1 MEAFRHPHSSYSGG
15 NSFNHSVSRSNELL
29 SCAKTS
35 WKLLIQRQQQQQQQ
49 QLQQQKERNP
59 GSHVPPP
66 PPPPVNKP
74 NLQLALITGP
84 PPVSLEILEDG
95 LTLLRAMEYGT
106 KKLQILVRRR
116 GHTNDPTQEISTLVN
131 QLEQDMKEL
140 TSFCEQ
146 VIKIRRRKQEQRHWE
161 LVVQWFQ
168 RVATHHSKSLQDC
181 LKLRGEILAEQAQKR
196 RKLVESSSGGNNSN
210 SKNRNNTNNKGGTK
224 GVTASAAASASAAAT
239 PLFDSPLFTATPQ
252 KRTTITRNG
261 NGNNRNGTYA
271 NNRQQQQ
278 QQQQQQQHNYGESQP
293 VVSNGSSST
302 YYRGKNPAAYSAA
315 SSGYG
320 GYGGG
325 ISTSVGYGHSGGMRQ
340 RKGGGG
346 ENNNVSSN
354 NIPVQEQEE
363 EEKVHSQIQMRERK
377 RQTQQRL
384 NEARQ
389 AESTLSEVTTLFSKM
404 STLIVQQGETLE
416 KIEDDVECALVD
428 VSAGQE
434 ELTKLYSI
442 KKGNRPLIVKT
453 FFILNFLIIFMRAY
467 YKKK

>member
-35 WKLLIQRQQQQQQQ
+35 RKLLIQRQNQQQQ
-49 QLQQQKERNP
+49 QQQKERNP

-66 PPPPVNKP
+66 PPPVNKP
-74 NLQLALITGP
+74 NLQLASITGP
-84 PPVSLEILEDG
+84 PPISLEILEDG

-210 SKNRNNTNNKGGTK
+210 SKSKNNNTNNKGGK
-224 GVTASAAASASAAAT
+224 NGVTASAAASASAAAT
-239 PLFDSPLFTATPQ
+239 PLFDSPLFTATPP
-252 KRTTITRNG
+252 KRNTITTNG
-261 NGNNRNGTYA
+261 NGNRNGTYA
-271 NNRQQQQ
+271 NNRQRRPPQQQ
-278 QQQQQQQHNYGESQP
+278 QYGKSQP
-293 VVSNGSSST
+293 SSNGSSST
-302 YYRGKNPAAYSAA
+302 YYRGNTPATYGAA

-325 ISTSVGYGHSGGMRQ
+325 VSTSVGGYGHSGGMRQ
-340 RKGGGG
+340 RKGG
-346 ENNNVSSN
+346 ENNNVSSI

-389 AESTLSEVTTLFSKM
+389 AESTLSEVTTLFGKM
-404 STLIVQQGETLE
+404 STLIIQQGETLE

-467 YKKK
+467 YKK

>member
-1 MEAFRHPHSSYSGG
+1 MEAFRHTHSSYSGG

-49 QLQQQKERNP
+49 QLQQQKERNT

-66 PPPPVNKP
+66 PPPAVNKP

-210 SKNRNNTNNKGGTK
+210 SKNRNNTNNKGDTK
-224 GVTASAAASASAAAT
+224 GVTASAAASASATAT

-271 NNRQQQQ
+271 NNRPE

-302 YYRGKNPAAYSAA
+302 YYRGKNPAAYSAT

-340 RKGGGG
+340 RKGGGGG

>member
-35 WKLLIQRQQQQQQQ
+35 RKLLIQRQQQQQ
-49 QLQQQKERNP
+49 LQQKERNP
-59 GSHVPPP
+59 GSYVPPPPPP

-84 PPVSLEILEDG
+84 PPASLEILEDG

-116 GHTNDPTQEISTLVN
+116 GHTNDPTQEISTLVT

-168 RVATHHSKSLQDC
+168 RVTTHHSTSLQDC

-210 SKNRNNTNNKGGTK
+210 SKNKNNTNNKGGTK

-239 PLFDSPLFTATPQ
+239 PLFDSPLFTATPP
-252 KRTTITRNG
+252 KRTTRNG
-261 NGNNRNGTYA
+261 NGNRNGTYA

-278 QQQQQQQHNYGESQP
+278 QQHNYGESQP
-293 VVSNGSSST
+293 VLSNGSSST
-302 YYRGKNPAAYSAA
+302 YYRGKNPAAYGAA

-346 ENNNVSSN
+346 GGENNNVSTN

-363 EEKVHSQIQMRERK
+363 EEKVHSQIQIRERK

-389 AESTLSEVTTLFSKM
+389 AESTLSEVTTLFGKM
-404 STLIVQQGETLE
+404 STLIIQQGETLE

-453 FFILNFLIIFMRAY
+453 FFILNFLIIFMRSY
-467 YKKK
+467 YKN